1 MPQHQH
7 AEFSITRL
15 VRKSP
20 VVPSPG
26 SPLRSPLQFSL
37 PSMEC
42 LFNVTLLPITAED
55 VNTAEAKL
63 TSILSGIHW
72 TLHAPQM
79 EAWVIAWNLPKKCA
93 LKRTSQYLYVEVMSL
108 PFSPGTLY
116 LRIRKLMS
124 NKKTIPLFVWSK
136 IVAVAKYKSTKN

>member
-1 MPQHQH
+1 MPQHQY
-7 AEFSITRL
+7 AEFSITCL

-20 VVPSPG
+20 VVYPSK
-26 SPLRSPLQFSL
+26 SPWKSLMFSL
-37 PSMEC
+37 LPMEC

-124 NKKTIPLFVWSK
+124 NKKNIPLFVWSK
-136 IVAVAKYKSTKN
+136 IVAVTKYKSPKN